1 MKNKSILTL
10 ILSYVAVIGGLIMNF
25 QEFLMGHPATIK
37 NLIVTLVYLTLW
49 ILILTIGIKIKN
61 REVMKYCF
69 VFWII
74 TLFFAIITTYVNVT
88 GATVNWALPFVALLL
103 GQFYGITFFVK
114 NLLTSSI
121 LIAFIS
127 LVMVITNVIS
137 LKYTKQ
143 V

>member
-1 MKNKSILTL
+1 MKNKAILTL

-61 REVMKYCF
+61 REVMKYCS

-114 NLLTSSI
+114 SLLTSSI
-121 LIAFIS
+121 LITFIS
-127 LVMVITNVIS
+127 LVMVITTVIS